1 MQNQEQAKFGWV
13 ENFALFAT
21 CSLALSVSL
30 GVAMVSISC
39 LLVVLSALFLFIKG
53 QTRELLSVR
62 GLNSLE
68 NPVSS
73 DELSSVKRQF
83 NQSASASDL
92 WTPWA
97 IGAGLLWIAIS
108 IFWSISSWSQIGAEL
123 VRSARILVIPLVL
136 YNIRSEEQ
144 VLKVIGV
151 WVWGQIFVILSS
163 YWLWL
168 GLSAPWALSEEAV
181 NHFTPYTTSLD
192 QPIMSA
198 VTFGVIWFFKEHF
211 AKVWGKWG
219 GLLVYAVLA
228 LFLVNVCFLMIGR
241 SGMLS
246 MILVLTVIGWW
257 TLKPKFRKLA
267 VFIPFIIFGLLYF
280 ASPKFQDRISKIPAE
295 VTEYKKGKIETS
307 QAIRLEFWNR
317 SVQAITQKPLL
328 GFGVGSWPQAYII
341 ALNGEEGIQADSPHQ
356 QFLLWWVEEGS
367 VGFILLVAIY
377 VSILLDA
384 YKLELRAKYALI
396 STLNVLFFTS
406 LMNCPL
412 QGAGISEFFCLI
424 IGAMMVLKPIKKINP
439 LIN

>member
-1 MQNQEQAKFGWV
+1 MQNQEQVKFVWV
-13 ENFALFAT
+13 EKFALFAT
-21 CSLALSVSL
+21 CCLAFSVSL
-30 GVAMVSISC
+30 GVAMVSISS
-39 LLVVLSALFLFIKG
+39 LLVVLAALFLFIKG
-53 QTRELLSVR
+53 QVR
-62 GLNSLE
+62 GAVLDQSTNS
-68 NPVSS
+68 
-73 DELSSVKRQF
+73 DG
-83 NQSASASDL
+83 NQVATNYLTPKERKFSYSNLASNL
-92 WTPWA
+92 WSPWA
-97 IGAGLLWIAIS
+97 IGVGLLWIAIS
-108 IFWSISSWSQIGAEL
+108 IFWSISSWPQIGAEL

-136 YNIRSEEQ
+136 YIIRSEEQ

-211 AKVWGKWG
+211 AKLWGQWG
-219 GLLVYAVLA
+219 RLLVNAVLA

-257 TLKPKFRKLA
+257 TLKPKFRKFT
-267 VFIPFIIFGLLYF
+267 VFIPFVIFGLLYL

-295 VTEYKKGKIETS
+295 ITEYKKGKIETS
-307 QAIRLEFWNR
+307 QAIRLEFWHR
-317 SVQAITQKPLL
+317 SVQAITQKPLI
-328 GFGVGSWPQAYII
+328 GFGVGSWPQAYVI

-356 QFLLWWVEEGS
+356 QFLLWWVEEGT
-367 VGFILLVAIY
+367 VGFLLLVAIY
-377 VSILLDA
+377 VSILRDA
-384 YKLELRAKYALI
+384 YKLEPRAKNALI
-396 STLNVLFFTS
+396 STLNVLLFTS

-424 IGAMMVLKPIKKINP
+424 IGALMVLRPAQK
-439 LIN
+439 